1 MYPSDPIP
9 PILYATVKPHKPEKN
24 YSMCSVVSAIR
35 TPFYGISKYLVK
47 IIQPTLNKSQDRI
60 KISAEFSN
68 EAKHGKYPQLKFK
81 DLMMSLTYIHLF
93 FLKKLSMLSQS
104 I

>member
-47 IIQPTLNKSQDRI
+47 IIQHT
-60 KISAEFSN
+60 
-68 EAKHGKYPQLKFK
+68 
-81 DLMMSLTYIHLF
+81 
-93 FLKKLSMLSQS
+93 LKKKVKTELKALLNFLTKQNMENIPS
-104 I
+104 